1 VSSWRGVWPREC
13 VARCVAARADAA
25 NSPPPPI
32 MHIAWVW
39 GRLGEGRNILSLP
52 SPGPQLGTGLAPQ
65 QVAVAMYVAT

>member
-32 MHIAWVW
+32 MHIAWAGCGAGWARGVTYYHYQA
-39 GRLGEGRNILSLP
+39 RDHN
-52 SPGPQLGTGLAPQ
+52 LARGSHRSK
-65 QVAVAMYVAT
+65 